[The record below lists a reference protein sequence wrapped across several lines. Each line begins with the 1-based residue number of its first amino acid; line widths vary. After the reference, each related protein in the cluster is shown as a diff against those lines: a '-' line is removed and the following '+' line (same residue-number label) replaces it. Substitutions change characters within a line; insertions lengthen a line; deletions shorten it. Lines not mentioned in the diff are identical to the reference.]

1 MYKKQL
7 HPFKWGHIVNDNE
20 NETENENY
28 IT

>member
-7 HPFKWGHIVNDNE
+7 HPFKWGYIVNDNE
-20 NETENENY
+20 NETENEKY